1 MRSILILT
9 FSLAA
14 AGAAHAQ
21 IQPIRP
27 PTNPYALPQPSA
39 AAQDAAGFKPY
50 KPPAYLNPALE
61 PSASDPYPHMRHTP
75 GVITPRTATPADP
88 YPELRRKRRASDNHF

>member
-1 MRSILILT
+1 MRLIL
-9 FSLAA
+9 SLALGLAA

-27 PTNPYALPQPSA
+27 PANPYALPQPSA
-39 AAQDAAGFKPY
+39 TQEPAGFRPY
-50 KPPAYLNPALE
+50 KPPAYLNPALH
-61 PSASDPYPHMRHTP
+61 PTPSDPYPHMRHTP

-88 YPELRRKRRASDNHF
+88 YPETRRKHRASENHF